1 MSTGSHSPAYSRDDW
16 FCGSFARQCVHQLNQ
31 GESMAWASGRERM
44 QDAGRT
50 KRSARGKDTVR
61 ERHFRDLLEAL
72 PAAVYATDAAGRIT
86 FYNPAAAEIAG
97 RTPALGK
104 DEWWL
109 TSRLYWPHGAP

>member
-1 MSTGSHSPAYSRDDW
+1 MSTGSHSPANARDHRL
-16 FCGSFARQCVHQLNQ
+16 CGSFARQCVHQLNQ

-50 KRSARGKDTVR
+50 KRSARGKETAR

-86 FYNPAAAEIAG
+86 FYNP
-97 RTPALGK
+97 PAPQISVPRPQLRKPHWGV
-104 DEWWL
+104 
-109 TSRLYWPHGAP
+109 TSPPYCP